1 MSARVHSLHLHE
13 RHGAKPRQVVE
24 AIARVGGGLEGDSHV
39 EKVKR
44 AVIVVD
50 RGAEDTLGLVPGDL
64 REQIT
69 ITGLPD
75 VSTLP
80 PGTELRVGAVTLRI
94 NGECDPCAHIAELN
108 DQVDIAAF
116 REALE
121 HRRGAECT
129 VVAAAGPVRV
139 GDAVSVLV
147 RA

>member
-1 MSARVHSLHLHE
+1 MSARVESLHLHE
-13 RHGAKPRQVVE
+13 RHGEKPRQVAE

-39 EKVKR
+39 AKVKR

-50 RGAEDTLGLVPGDL
+50 RGAEDALGLVPGDL

-94 NGECDPCAHIAELN
+94 NGECVPCEHLADLN
-108 DQVDIAAF
+108 DQPDTAAF
-116 REALE
+116 RAALE

-139 GDAVSVLV
+139 GDVVRVLV